1 MSDNPAPKAP
11 LKGIDSLKS
20 QDCRWYLDDFSDG
33 PLDDNGRPAVVEGQ
47 QSLRAQKV
55 NEAADRHWRDSR
67 GRREDYA
74 RQWSMYYN
82 QPVRGLTPRRF
93 TRRTMT
99 LSRRKLSFN
108 GCRAMPD
115 AFVAEVTDQDPRV
128 KFLTTGGTWAVRQK
142 CKRLEK
148 FNDGMLAEQDV
159 YEQGRLLMLD
169 AAVCGTFVYAT
180 DAEGEGDGTRI
191 VYHRDGAG
199 SYFCDDEGAHDGDP
213 REFYRRRWPDRLVA
227 MAMFPHAA
235 ADIAKS
241 DRRTEG
247 SLGDD
252 EPSGSKTDSVCI
264 TWAWHLPSGMG
275 VWGRDGVDTGDGMLV
290 ITCGNVIVYEGPI
303 TRYPFE
309 FGYVTKPPHG
319 VWGDGIVA
327 QLMPM
332 QWELDD
338 LLRMVSNSMRM
349 SGLRIACD
357 TEANINVQS
366 IAGMPNTKLSF
377 SNGKPPIPMVWPAVA
392 PEVYQQIDRIWGKM
406 AETIG
411 QSQAQAQGDAPPGI
425 NSDRQLQTT
434 MVITSRRKQV
444 SFKLYQNFF
453 LRLARQTL
461 AMAAEVAAVN
471 PGFMVKSVTRNTMRA
486 IRYLDAHLDADDFTI
501 QSYATS
507 AFANRPEAKMQE
519 IQDSLN
525 SGSPL
530 ISPTEGR
537 RLLNDPDLDAF
548 DALKDASYNLIMDCI
563 SDILEKGEYQ
573 SPVAEMNLDQGGD
586 SGLTLAQFSKLEA
599 IRDGL
604 LKEKRDGDIPSGIER
619 VAMLDDWIA
628 QVNDLLPPPP
638 PPAPPMM
645 HPGMPPGMPMP
656 GAPPGAGPPPPMAQ
670 PAPPMAA

>member
-1 MSDNPAPKAP
+1 MADDPPTKEP
-11 LKGIDSLKS
+11 LRGVEALKS
-20 QDCRWYLDDFSDG
+20 QDCRWYLSDYSDG
-33 PLDDNGRPAVVEGQ
+33 ELTDSGRPKLVEDQ

-82 QPVRGLTPRRF
+82 MPIRGLTPRRF

-99 LSRRKLSFN
+99 LARRKLSFN

-128 KFLTTGGTWAVRQK
+128 SFLTTGGTWAVRQR

-159 YEQGRLLMLD
+159 YETGRLLMLD

-180 DAEGEGDGTRI
+180 DCEGEGKGAHI
-191 VYHRDGAG
+191 VYQRDGAG

-227 MAMFPHAA
+227 MAMFPDAA
-235 ADIAKS
+235 EDIAKS

-252 EPSGSKTDSVCI
+252 EPSGSKTDSVCL

-275 VWGRDGVDTGDGMLV
+275 VWGREGTDTGDGMLV
-290 ITCGNVIVYEGPI
+290 ITCGNVLVYEGPI

-338 LLRMVSNSMRM
+338 LLKMVSNSMRM

-357 TEANINVQS
+357 TSANINVQS

-377 SNGKPPIPMVWPAVA
+377 TDKPPIPMVWPAVA

-406 AETIG
+406 AECIG

-453 LRLARQTL
+453 LRLARQTM
-461 AMAAEVAAVN
+461 AMASEVAAVN
-471 PGFMVKSVTRNTMRA
+471 PDFMVKSVTRNTMRA

-501 QSYATS
+501 RPYATS

-530 ISPTEGR
+530 ISPSEGR

-548 DALKDASYNLIMDCI
+548 DALKDASYNLIQDCI

-573 SPVAEMNLDQGGD
+573 GPVAEMNLDQGPD
-586 SGLTLAQFSKLEA
+586 SALTLAQFSKLEA

-604 LKEKRDGDIPSGIER
+604 LKEKRDGDVPSGIER
-619 VAMLDDWIA
+619 IAMLDDWIA

-638 PPAPPMM
+638 APAPPMM
-645 HPGMPPGMPMP
+645 PPGPPGAMP
-656 GAPPGAGPPPPMAQ
+656 GAPPGPPPPMAQ